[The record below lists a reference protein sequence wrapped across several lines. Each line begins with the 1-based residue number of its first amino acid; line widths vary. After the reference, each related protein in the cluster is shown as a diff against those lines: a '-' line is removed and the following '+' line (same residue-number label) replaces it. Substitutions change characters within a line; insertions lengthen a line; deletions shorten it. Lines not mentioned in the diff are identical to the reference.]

1 MEGRE
6 RILAVLKRYWGY
18 DSFRPCQEEIIS
30 AALDGRDVLGILPT
44 GGGKSVCFQLPA
56 MLKEGLALVVTPL
69 IALMKDQVRGL
80 ESRDIKALAVH
91 AGMSRR
97 EVETALGN
105 AAYGDFK
112 FLYLSPERLHT
123 ELFKGWLRE
132 LDVSYI
138 VVDEAHCI
146 SQWGYDF
153 RPDYLQIAALR
164 KALPGV
170 PVLALTATATPQ
182 VADDIMQRLEFRTPC
197 RIQGSFVRENLAYR
211 CQETID
217 KRGGILRYCLAHK
230 GTGIVYVR
238 NRRTTEELAAF
249 LRANGVSSD
258 FYHAGLDTAERAIRQ
273 KKWIDGAV
281 RVMVCTNAFGMG
293 IDKPDVRFVLHF
305 GIPESMESYF
315 QEAGRAGRDGKRS
328 TAVMFWNENDCA
340 RLRQIHSLSF
350 PDLGFIEEIYHK
362 VHAFYGIGYECGRG
376 RQLRFDLADF
386 CRQCGLNRSQTYY
399 AIKYLD
405 RCGFW
410 SMAEEVEI
418 PTRVMVTADR
428 SELYDMELDSEK
440 SREVLD
446 LLMRR
451 CEGLFSFPCVVDEKY
466 VCSRTGISKE
476 QLHRILYQLGIRHII
491 RYIPSAVSDVIYLH
505 YDRLHPKNVNLNPRL
520 YKGLTM
526 TAQKRMEA
534 MIGFVHEGRKCR
546 SRQLAEYFGETDS
559 LACGICDVCLPDG
572 DNADAM
578 REKIDA
584 EEMSPYII

>member
-6 RILAVLKRYWGY
+6 HTLAVLKRYWGY
-18 DSFRPCQEEIIS
+18 GSFRPCQEEIINT
-30 AALDGRDVLGILPT
+30 ALDGRDVLGILPT

-56 MLKEGLALVVTPL
+56 MMKDGLALVVTPL

-80 ESRDIKALAVH
+80 ESRGIKALAIH
-91 AGMSRR
+91 AGMSRG
-97 EVETALGN
+97 EVDTALNN

-123 ELFKGWLRE
+123 ELFKSWLRE
-132 LDVSYI
+132 LNVNYI

-164 KALPGV
+164 KALPDV
-170 PVLALTATATPQ
+170 PVLALTATATPE
-182 VADDIMQRLEFRTPC
+182 VAEDIMKRLEFRQPC
-197 RIQGSFVRENLAYR
+197 MIRSSFVRDNLAYR
-211 CQETID
+211 CMEVLD
-217 KRGGILRYCLAHK
+217 KRGGILRYCLANE

-238 NRRTTEELAAF
+238 NRKATEDLAAF
-249 LRANGVSSD
+249 LRANGISAD
-258 FYHAGLDTAERAIRQ
+258 FYHAGLSTAERAARQ
-273 KKWIDGAV
+273 KKWIDGAI

-305 GIPESMESYF
+305 GIPDSMESYF

-328 TAVMFWNENDCA
+328 TAVMFWNEDDCT
-340 RLRQIHSLSF
+340 RLKRMHSLSF
-350 PDLGFIEEIYHK
+350 PDLGFIEDIYHK
-362 VHAFYGIGYECGRG
+362 VHAFYGIGYESGMG
-376 RQLRFDLADF
+376 RQLRFSLADF
-386 CRQCGLNRSQTYY
+386 CNQYGLNRSQAYY

-428 SELYDMELDSEK
+428 GELYDIELDSEK
-440 SREVLD
+440 SREVLE

-466 VCSRTGISKE
+466 VCGRAGITRE
-476 QLHRILYQLGIRHII
+476 QLHRILYQMSIRHII

-505 YDRLHPKNVNLNPRL
+505 YDRLHPKNVNLNAGL
-520 YKGLTM
+520 YSGLAR

-534 MIGFVHEGRKCR
+534 MVSFVHDGGKCR

-559 LACGICDVCLPDG
+559 RACGICDVCDG
-572 DNADAM
+572 ADGM
-578 REKIDA
+578 TDRIREKIDA
-584 EEMSPYII
+584 EEMPPYVI